1 MKRGRKFFS
10 LSLVT
15 AMTLSLVAC
24 GSDTAG
30 TGTGSARLTGQALRK
45 KVHPRK
51 KLLKESP

>member
-30 TGTGSARLTGQALRK
+30 TGTGSVQTDGTSTQ
-45 KVHPRK
+45 
-51 KLLKESP
+51 KESTSTEKTP